1 MNFTRCSGV
10 ADESKK
16 KDLKV
21 NVSNFET
28 CTRYF
33 GVAGEKQKS
42 KKSQGAICLFKLSK
56 GGDLKKEFRK
66 PWFKLK
72 FEFSKIFN

>member
-28 CTRYF
+28 CTIIF
-33 GVAGEKQKS
+33 GVADEKQKS
-42 KKSQGAICLFKLSK
+42 KKS
-56 GGDLKKEFRK
+56 
-66 PWFKLK
+66 
-72 FEFSKIFN
+72 

>member
-1 MNFTRCSGV
+1 MEYLWSWEILECNIRPGFPKGVKGGNLKIRAMNFTRCSGV

-28 CTRYF
+28 CTIIF
-33 GVAGEKQKS
+33 GVADEKQKS
-42 KKSQGAICLFKLSK
+42 KKS
-56 GGDLKKEFRK
+56 
-66 PWFKLK
+66 
-72 FEFSKIFN
+72 